1 MYECGTLRGAL
12 RAFVLLCIL
21 AFVHLCISSASAQQS
36 DRARTEALSARA
48 AARMQAL
55 QREADQLASQEKTL
69 LGDLRKLEV
78 ERELRSEEF
87 RQADTRLKHIQ
98 IDVASATTRIAQ
110 LQQQDV
116 AERPDLRARI
126 VEIYKLGQ
134 GRYLR
139 MLLAATDLRQ
149 LGEASRAVA
158 TLAKLDRE
166 RIASHQRTLAAL
178 EGTRKS
184 LDAQRAQLEAARAS
198 AARAQSAAER
208 AAVARNDL
216 IRDIDRRRDL
226 NAQLSGELQA
236 AQQKLQIA
244 LRDIST
250 GATTAPAGDV
260 LLPIKAFRG
269 DLDWPV
275 AGPVRRRFQRTATA
289 AGAPFN
295 GIEIAADEGVPA
307 QVVHE
312 GVVAFADAFAGF
324 GNLVIVDHGGQ
335 TFSLYGDLLDLAVAK
350 GARVELGQRVGSV
363 GATPAGPAGLYFE
376 LRVDGQAVDPLQWLK
391 KR

>member
-1 MYECGTLRGAL
+1 MHECKNAQMYECGTLRGAL

-36 DRARTEALSARA
+36 DRARTEALAARA

-139 MLLAATDLRQ
+139 MLLAATDL
-149 LGEASRAVA
+149 
-158 TLAKLDRE
+158 
-166 RIASHQRTLAAL
+166 
-178 EGTRKS
+178 
-184 LDAQRAQLEAARAS
+184 
-198 AARAQSAAER
+198 
-208 AAVARNDL
+208 
-216 IRDIDRRRDL
+216 
-226 NAQLSGELQA
+226 
-236 AQQKLQIA
+236 
-244 LRDIST
+244 
-250 GATTAPAGDV
+250 
-260 LLPIKAFRG
+260 
-269 DLDWPV
+269 
-275 AGPVRRRFQRTATA
+275 
-289 AGAPFN
+289 
-295 GIEIAADEGVPA
+295 
-307 QVVHE
+307 
-312 GVVAFADAFAGF
+312 
-324 GNLVIVDHGGQ
+324 
-335 TFSLYGDLLDLAVAK
+335 
-350 GARVELGQRVGSV
+350 
-363 GATPAGPAGLYFE
+363 
-376 LRVDGQAVDPLQWLK
+376 
-391 KR
+391 